1 MSQCPDCRN
10 EFVQPFV
17 CTTCGA
23 EKLYDATVREQ
34 ASQIKRLTTLL
45 NRTHIVLGMLT
56 DDMHDEDIPPQARA
70 LIADVR
76 RIVREELARTP
87 PQGQGEKQT

>member
-45 NRTHIVLGMLT
+45 NRTHIVLGLLT
-56 DDMHDEDIPPQARA
+56 DDMHDEDIPPQVHA

-76 RIVREELARTP
+76 RIVREEL
-87 PQGQGEKQT
+87 EKGK

>member
-17 CTTCGA
+17 CATCGA

-45 NRTHIVLGMLT
+45 NRTHIVLGLLT
-56 DDMHDEDIPPQARA
+56 DDMHDEDIPPQVHA

-76 RIVREELARTP
+76 RIVREEL
-87 PQGQGEKQT
+87 EKGK

>member
-1 MSQCPDCRN
+1 MSTWIPISERMPTREETN
-10 EFVQPFV
+10 
-17 CTTCGA
+17 GH
-23 EKLYDATVREQ
+23 EQ